1 MHLGPPIYGGGD
13 QGAIQIT
20 TIAQQVGNL
29 NACVQIIAEE
39 EQRRY
44 KKLTEQQAEA
54 RSVQTCNER

>member
-20 TIAQQVGNL
+20 TIAQQIGNL

-39 EQRRY
+39 E
-44 KKLTEQQAEA
+44 
-54 RSVQTCNER
+54 